1 MMTMKTIKL
10 IVPVILIIVVHI
22 AIGQDKVV
30 EAKGIGVKRDDA
42 LQDALRNAIG
52 QAIGVSLASES
63 QVENFMI
70 IRDAIS
76 TNTRGYITSYDVV
89 SETKLQSGY
98 EVVVNARVSL
108 SPLKADA
115 QLLARQ
121 IGGVRFLVMYDK
133 RSVNP
138 VSIPN
143 LDYTVNRINSYLSE
157 KNYRY
162 IERSRFE
169 RLQEEA
175 FRIMQDTDTSTMSFV
190 QKLGIMSGAQFII
203 LIENIHVNQRLEQ
216 FDTRTAAQVVI
227 EAKVYDNCTAEGL
240 GTVMLESGWKS
251 GGGSGSPTFSGIDE
265 AIQNGFHKVMST
277 FNAYIGD
284 WVNNGTPYELRF
296 YQIGTF
302 RDFRDLRNKIRES
315 RDFGGQLE
323 ITSVS
328 NYTRLNVTFKSLPD
342 DVAFDIMDYADVIP
356 AFKDKMLDVLM
367 IYGRQ
372 ISFAPRN
379 SIIPEVEKMKEYS
392 KQ

>member
-1 MMTMKTIKL
+1 M
-10 IVPVILIIVVHI
+10 VI
-22 AIGQDKVV
+22 
-30 EAKGIGVKRDDA
+30 
-42 LQDALRNAIG
+42 
-52 QAIGVSLASES
+52 
-63 QVENFMI
+63 
-70 IRDAIS
+70 
-76 TNTRGYITSYDVV
+76 
-89 SETKLQSGY
+89 
-98 EVVVNARVSL
+98 
-108 SPLKADA
+108 
-115 QLLARQ
+115 
-121 IGGVRFLVMYDK
+121 YDK
-133 RSVNP
+133 RI
-138 VSIPN
+138 VSPKFIPD
-143 LDYTVNRINSYLSE
+143 LDYAVNRINSFLSE

-175 FRIMQDTDTSTMSFV
+175 FRIMQDTDTSTMSFA

-203 LIENIHVNQRLEQ
+203 LIDNIHINQRLEQ

-227 EAKVYDNCTAEGL
+227 EAKVFDNCTAEGL

-251 GGGSGSPTFSGIDE
+251 SGSAASPTFSGIDE
-265 AIQNGFHKVMST
+265 AIQNGFQKLMLT
-277 FNAYIGD
+277 FNSYIGD

-328 NYTRLNVTFKSLPD
+328 NYTRLNVTFRSLPD

-356 AFKDKMLDVLM
+356 AFKDKMLNVLM

-372 ISFAPRN
+372 ISFAPHN
-379 SIIPEVEKMKEYS
+379 TIIPEVEKMKEYS
-392 KQ
+392 NQ